1 MYLTWNVPYADGTVS
16 AVAYDSNG
24 QKITDTVGQSSV
36 TTTGKASK
44 LKASADHKKIA
55 ADGESLSYITVDVTD
70 ADGNIVPDAENRV
83 KFTVEG
89 DGELVGVDNGSSPDH
104 DSYQADNRKAFSGK
118 VLAIVKSTKEAGTIT
133 VTASA
138 DGLDSASVKITTTAV
153 DNGSTE
159 KQIDSFKMSR
169 TYYVKVGST
178 PELPEKIVTRYTDG
192 TSEELPVTWD
202 AITEDQIAAAGSFQ
216 VKGTVK
222 GGYSVAV
229 NVNMIDEVGGLLNY
243 STNTAV
249 GVAPVLPT
257 SRPAVLQDGTV
268 MDVTFP
274 VTWEDKAASAYDKAG
289 TVTVNGTANVLGK
302 EIAVTA
308 SVRVQEE
315 TITIGDSVSADAL
328 NLTQARTFQKFFEKW
343 RKKRA

>member
-1 MYLTWNVPYADGTVS
+1 M
-16 AVAYDSNG
+16 
-24 QKITDTVGQSSV
+24 
-36 TTTGKASK
+36 
-44 LKASADHKKIA
+44 
-55 ADGESLSYITVDVTD
+55 
-70 ADGNIVPDAENRV
+70 

-229 NVNMIDEVGGLLNY
+229 NVNMIDEVG
-243 STNTAV
+243 
-249 GVAPVLPT
+249 
-257 SRPAVLQDGTV
+257 
-268 MDVTFP
+268 
-274 VTWEDKAASAYDKAG
+274 
-289 TVTVNGTANVLGK
+289 
-302 EIAVTA
+302 
-308 SVRVQEE
+308 
-315 TITIGDSVSADAL
+315 
-328 NLTQARTFQKFFEKW
+328 
-343 RKKRA
+343 